1 MIPNKKLIEL
11 LDDESLYDILCV
23 IHDSILELK
32 YIKDK
37 DNDEE
42 LSPRLLTEV
51 LYQLPSD
58 IIFEAN
64 EWGAQ
69 DTLVREQIY
78 EFIRDS
84 NNLI

>member
-1 MIPNKKLIEL
+1 MIPNKKLIEM
-11 LDDESLYDILCV
+11 LDEDCLYDILCV

-37 DNDEE
+37 DNDEDI
-42 LSPRLLTEV
+42 SPRLLTEV

-78 EFIRDS
+78 EFIRD
-84 NNLI
+84 NNILI